1 MFLPEDG
8 TARQQV
14 RLDISLYAKTSG
26 IVNYVIS
33 ESSSAQ
39 NALIV
44 SSLL

>member
-1 MFLPEDG
+1 MCLLVDG
-8 TARQQV
+8 TARRAERV
-14 RLDISLYAKTSG
+14 VISLYAKTSG